1 MITRIVKFTV
11 PTEQIDA
18 FKASFATAAT
28 GSLKEPGFEQAR
40 LFAARA
46 DANTFFAYERLR
58 DQEAHAA
65 MPHTRQLF
73 EFLASSGTQVE
84 QYNLGEADP
93 APVPLSEP
101 DVVGD
106 DELAVFFIF
115 SLRSGFREKVLA
127 QFATHTKQA
136 RMEPGNVVFDLY
148 TIEGNEDTLIVYE
161 RWKNEAAL
169 MEKHFAHPYAQQ
181 TGALLTEAVPGDLV
195 EAMHFSTEIR

>member
-18 FKASFATAAT
+18 FKASFAEAAA

-40 LFAARA
+40 LFVTRS

-84 QYNLGEADP
+84 QFNLGETDP
-93 APVPLSEP
+93 APEPLSKP
-101 DVVGD
+101 AAVDD

-115 SLRSGFREKVLA
+115 ALRAGFREKVLA

-136 RMEPGNVVFDLY
+136 RMEAGNVVFDLY
-148 TIEGNEDTLIVYE
+148 TIQGNDDTLIVYE
-161 RWKNEAAL
+161 RWRNEAAL
-169 MEKHFAHPYAQQ
+169 MEKHFAQPYAQQ
-181 TGALLTEAVPGDLV
+181 TGALLTEAVPGNLV
-195 EAMHFSTEIR
+195 EAMHFATQIR